1 MKTLKI
7 LRPIFLAAGLV
18 CLLVALFPK
27 VMVQGKADWLMI
39 AMLVVCIAAFP
50 ATYVSHT
57 KKERNPM
64 FLSRADLKMLF
75 INLAMWTFFM
85 GYSAY
90 MVIKAIT
97 AGIALPW
104 TLLACVFVGLYGIVN
119 SIVMIKAKKNFD
131 AEN

>member
-27 VMVQGKADWLMI
+27 VMVQGKVDWLMT
-39 AMLVVCIAAFP
+39 AMLLVCIAAFP
-50 ATYVSHT
+50 ATYVNHT
-57 KKERNPM
+57 RKERNTM
-64 FLSRADLKMLF
+64 YLSSTDTKMMVL
-75 INLAMWTFFM
+75 NLCMWTFFM

-90 MVIKAIT
+90 TVIKAIV

-104 TLLACVFVGLYGIVN
+104 PLLACVFVGLYGIVN
-119 SIVMIKAKKNFD
+119 SIVIIKAKISL
-131 AEN
+131 ER